1 METRCSKP
9 PTETEWQVME
19 CVWEKAPCTGREVW
33 EWFQGRTTWS
43 RSTPLTEQKRGSA
56 KEELDQLYELLK
68 GLEDEDHA

>member
-33 EWFQGRTTWS
+33 ECVPGPHHLVPQH
-43 RSTPLTEQKRGSA
+43 TP
-56 KEELDQLYELLK
+56 D
-68 GLEDEDHA
+68 

>member
-43 RSTPLTEQKRGSA
+43 REQKRGPA
-56 KEELDQLYELLK
+56 QGE
-68 GLEDEDHA
+68 A